1 MTIQIDRRSLVLG
14 GAFGLGAFAL
24 GGAAGAQAIMTARG
38 FTHGVASG
46 EPGPDS
52 ALLWTRYVPAKGDDA
67 RLTVEISETADF
79 ARPRE
84 VGMATA
90 RRADDFTARLTARR
104 LPTNRFLYYRF
115 TARDGTHSAIG
126 RTRTLPDGRVDRFAL
141 GVFSCSNL
149 PFGWFNAYAHAAA
162 RDDIDLIVH
171 TGDYFYEYQ
180 RGAYPG
186 ADIALAG
193 RLIEPAGEVIQLADY
208 RLRHA
213 SYRADPDLRRLHQNF
228 PMIAGWD
235 DHEITNDSWKDG
247 AQNHNEGEGD
257 YAARK
262 RVAVKAYNEWMPV
275 SGKTQET
282 YEIGDLA
289 TIIKPETRITGRSK
303 QVEPAGAS
311 LDAIQR
317 ELNDPKRSMLGAA
330 QEQWVSREL
339 KRSVRGGAKWQVLA
353 QQINV
358 GRLYTP
364 ANSTAL
370 LAPGA
375 PATIVARVR
384 AGEAAAKAGIPNN
397 LDNWGGYPAARAR
410 LLASAQAADADLLVL
425 AGDSHNGWAFD
436 LAEGARPAGVE
447 FGGHSVT
454 SPGYEFVLSG
464 TDPKTVASRLI
475 ASSPELK
482 WADTSRRGY
491 MVVELTPERATGEW
505 VFMNTIRERST
516 ATAPSH
522 RMSVARGR
530 RMFDAV

>member
-24 GGAAGAQAIMTARG
+24 GGAAAAQAIMTARG

-52 ALLWTRYVPAKGDDA
+52 ALLWTRYVSANGDDA
-67 RLTVEISETADF
+67 RLTVEVSETADF
-79 ARPRE
+79 SRPRE
-84 VGMATA
+84 VGAATA

-115 TARDGTHSAIG
+115 TARDGSRSPIG

-141 GVFSCSNL
+141 GVVSCSNL
-149 PFGWFNAYAHAAA
+149 PFGFFNAYAHAAA
-162 RDDIDLIVH
+162 RDDLDLIVH

-186 ADIALAG
+186 ADVALAG
-193 RLIEPAGEVIQLADY
+193 RLIEPANELIRLADY
-208 RLRHA
+208 RLRYA

-228 PMIAGWD
+228 PMIAAWD
-235 DHEITNDSWKDG
+235 DHEVANDAWKDG

-257 YAARK
+257 YSERK
-262 RVAVKAYNEWMPV
+262 RVAIKAHTEWMPV
-275 SGKTQET
+275 SGKPWDS

-289 TIIKPETRITGRSK
+289 TIIKPETRITGRSE

-311 LDAIQR
+311 LAAIQQQ
-317 ELNDPKRSMLGAA
+317 LGDPKRSMFGAA
-330 QEQWVSREL
+330 QEKWVAREL
-339 KRSVRGGAKWQVLA
+339 QRSVRRGAKWQVLA
-353 QQINV
+353 QQVNV
-358 GRLYTP
+358 GRVFTP
-364 ANSTAL
+364 PGSTAL

-375 PATIVARVR
+375 PANIVARVT
-384 AGEAAAKAGIPNN
+384 AGEAASAAGISNN

-410 LLASAQAADADLLVL
+410 LLGAAQSANAELVVL
-425 AGDSHNGWAFD
+425 SGDSHNGWAFD
-436 LAEGARPAGVE
+436 FAEDGKPAGVE

-454 SPGYEFVLSG
+454 SPGYEAFLTG
-464 TDPKTVASRLI
+464 TDPKTVAARLRG
-475 ASSPELK
+475 SSPELK

-491 MVVELTPERATGEW
+491 MVVELTPERANGEW
-505 VFMNTIRERST
+505 VFMDTIRQRST
-516 ATAPSH
+516 ATVPSH
-522 RMSVARGR
+522 RMGVARGR